1 MDKSPLVSNPFALM
15 MNPDAV
21 LQAMQCSDRLG
32 RLQRRICKP
41 LDKPVLARSADE
53 VAEFD
58 HEVDDSI
65 VAPDTED

>member
-21 LQAMQCSDRLG
+21 LAAMAGSDRLG

-41 LDKPVLARSADE
+41 LDKPLIPKSPEDAA
-53 VAEFD
+53 FD
-58 HEVDDSI
+58 KEVDDDGES
-65 VAPDTED
+65 ASQD